1 MTTQKDSERNES
13 KYLRKFAGFADFT
26 NKRVL
31 EIGCGEGRL
40 TWQYAKAT
48 RWTVGIDLDAD
59 ALRVASIDRP
69 FGLTGKVHF
78 SCAESEHLPFSK
90 ETFDMAILAWSL

>member
-1 MTTQKDSERNES
+1 MSLQKDPEDKER
-13 KYLRKFAGFADFT
+13 KTLHRFVDFT

-40 TWQYAKAT
+40 TWQYAKTTHSTMA
-48 RWTVGIDLDAD
+48 IDLDAD

-69 FGLTGKVHF
+69 YDLTDKVHF
-78 SCAESEHLPFSK
+78 SRAESEHLPFSK
-90 ETFDMAILAWSL
+90 ETFDIAILAWSL